1 MKDLLRGME
10 DDRQKA
16 LGDVLD
22 HLADGHLP
30 TEEEALRL
38 LQAGAKHFAQLP
50 TLVPITVSKGA
61 SLHVVGDLHGQF
73 CELMTVISL
82 CGLPSQSNMFLF
94 NGDFVDRG
102 GRSVEVMMALVS
114 MALAAPGRV
123 FLNRGNHEFAY
134 MSRNYGFEEEALQK
148 YPRRVFEA
156 FQELFISLP
165 LASLVNRSVFVA
177 HGGLFR
183 SRAVG
188 LKDVATIDRFAPTL
202 GEVAQDL
209 LWSDPINED
218 GRHLSQRGAG
228 ILFGPDVTEEFCQD
242 NDLLCCIRSHEVKHR
257 GYEWQRGGRCLTI
270 FSAANYIGRMGNLG
284 AVCHIAP
291 AAERIEAADLSIST
305 FQGAVEDAFRDREAR
320 IQMTFPSAALR
331 SRL

>member
-1 MKDLLRGME
+1 ME

-102 GRSVEVMMALVS
+102 GRSVEV
-114 MALAAPGRV
+114 
-123 FLNRGNHEFAY
+123 
-134 MSRNYGFEEEALQK
+134 
-148 YPRRVFEA
+148 
-156 FQELFISLP
+156 
-165 LASLVNRSVFVA
+165 RSVDA
-177 HGGLFR
+177 AGG
-183 SRAVG
+183 
-188 LKDVATIDRFAPTL
+188 
-202 GEVAQDL
+202 
-209 LWSDPINED
+209 WDPEGSGGD
-218 GRHLSQRGAG
+218 SPRGG
-228 ILFGPDVTEEFCQD
+228 D
-242 NDLLCCIRSHEVKHR
+242 NDR
-257 GYEWQRGGRCLTI
+257 
-270 FSAANYIGRMGNLG
+270 
-284 AVCHIAP
+284 
-291 AAERIEAADLSIST
+291 
-305 FQGAVEDAFRDREAR
+305 
-320 IQMTFPSAALR
+320 
-331 SRL
+331 